1 MSDRMSVG
9 GGHSKKVIL
18 DNYSGCDVSIDQ
30 TQETVVLD
38 ANQMSRLFLHLF
50 TLCHRY
56 AGMKNL

>member
-18 DNYSGCDVSIDQ
+18 DILVISIDQ
-30 TQETVVLD
+30 TQGTVVLD

-50 TLCHRY
+50 TLCHGY